1 MRIFEQLFLDPG
13 NIIEIV
19 NNDGIELMASILKK
33 IYVNE

>member
-19 NNDGIELMASILKK
+19 NNGGIELMASILKI